1 MYPLIS
7 SHFFDISQVPREKK
21 RGADMGR
28 KTEISEIRKEELTQA
43 ALKCMAL
50 KGYDRV
56 TLDDVTREAG
66 LSKGIASYYF
76 KNREEL
82 LISVI
87 QKMWENMQGFTRQIW
102 EMPEMTD
109 DPEEV
114 FAHLKAHF
122 SNPKTDLIRMFK
134 EGVSLLITL
143 YDENPHVLRVILEF
157 WCQVP
162 RNKLITEMNYS
173 MQDFLMGTTA
183 LIMQEGAKRGV
194 FKKRDPQFAAYTLMS
209 IVAGFLF
216 NHTINKGKLDS
227 KKLEKELSDVI
238 LAYVCK

>member
-1 MYPLIS
+1 MS
-7 SHFFDISQVPREKK
+7 
-21 RGADMGR
+21 R

-56 TLDDVTREAG
+56 TLDDVTKEAG

-87 QKMWENMQGFTRQIW
+87 HKMWENVVGFTKEIW
-102 EMPEMTD
+102 ELPDQTD

-114 FAHLKAHF
+114 YALVREYY
-122 SNPKTDLIRMFK
+122 SNPKTDLIGMIKDAIKFL
-134 EGVSLLITL
+134 VTM

-157 WCQVP
+157 WCQVS
-162 RNKLITEMNYS
+162 RNEMITELNSS
-173 MQDFLMGTTA
+173 MQEFCMRTSA
-183 LIMQEGAKRGV
+183 IIVQEGTKRGI
-194 FKKRDPQFAAYTLMS
+194 FKKRNPQVAAYTLMS
-209 IVAGFLF
+209 SVVGFAF
-216 NHTINKGKLDS
+216 NHVINKGNLDS
-227 KKLEKELSDVI
+227 KKLEKELSDLI
-238 LAYVCK
+238 LSYLCK

>member
-1 MYPLIS
+1 MN
-7 SHFFDISQVPREKK
+7 
-21 RGADMGR
+21 R

-56 TLDDVTREAG
+56 TLDDVTKEAG

-87 QKMWENMQGFTRQIW
+87 HKMWENVVGFTREIW
-102 EMPEMTD
+102 ELPDETD

-114 FAHLKAHF
+114 YTLVREYY
-122 SNPKTDLIRMFK
+122 SNPKIDLVAMMKDGIRF
-134 EGVSLLITL
+134 LISTF
-143 YDENPHVLRVILEF
+143 DGNPYVLRVILEF

-162 RNKLITEMNYS
+162 RNKMITELNTS
-173 MQDFLMGTTA
+173 MHEFCMRTTA
-183 LIMQEGAKRGV
+183 IIIQEGTKRGI
-194 FKKRDPQFAAYTLMS
+194 FRKRNPRVAAYTLIS
-209 IVAGFLF
+209 AVVGFAF
-216 NHTINKGKLDS
+216 DHAINKGSIES
-227 KKLEKELSDVI
+227 KKLEKELSDLI
-238 LAYVCK
+238 LGYLCK

>member
-1 MYPLIS
+1 M
-7 SHFFDISQVPREKK
+7 
-21 RGADMGR
+21 AR

-56 TLDDVTREAG
+56 TLDDVTKEAG

-87 QKMWENMQGFTRQIW
+87 RKMWENVMGFTREIW
-102 EMPEMTD
+102 ELPDNTA

-114 FAHLKAHF
+114 YTLLREYY
-122 SNPKTDLIRMFK
+122 SNPKVDLIVLIK
-134 EGVSLLITL
+134 EGVRLLVSIF
-143 YDENPHVLRVILEF
+143 DKNPDVLRVIVEF

-162 RNKLITEMNYS
+162 RNKMITEQNHAMQES
-173 MQDFLMGTTA
+173 MMRTTA
-183 LIMQEGAKRGV
+183 IIIQEGAKRGI
-194 FKKRDPQFAAYTLMS
+194 FKKRNPQLAAYTLMS
-209 IVAGFLF
+209 ICAGFAF
-216 NHTINKGKLDS
+216 NHVINKGSLDS
-227 KKLEKELSDVI
+227 EKLQKEFTDLA
-238 LAYVCK
+238 LAYLCK

>member
-1 MYPLIS
+1 MS
-7 SHFFDISQVPREKK
+7 
-21 RGADMGR
+21 R

-56 TLDDVTREAG
+56 TLDDVTKEAG

-87 QKMWENMQGFTRQIW
+87 HKMWENVVGFTREIW
-102 EMPEMTD
+102 ELPLEAE

-114 FAHLKAHF
+114 YVRVREYY
-122 SNPKTDLIRMFK
+122 SNPKTDLIAMIKGGIKF
-134 EGVSLLITL
+134 LITMF
-143 YDENPHVLRVILEF
+143 DENPHVLRVILEF

-162 RNKLITEMNYS
+162 RNEMITELNAS
-173 MQDFLMGTTA
+173 MHDFCMRTTA
-183 LIMQEGAKRGV
+183 IIIQEGTKRGI
-194 FKKRDPQFAAYTLMS
+194 FKRRNPQVAAYTLIS
-209 IVAGFLF
+209 AVVGFAF
-216 NHTINKGKLDS
+216 DHAINKGRLDS
-227 KKLEKELSDVI
+227 KKLEKELADLI
-238 LAYVCK
+238 LGYLCK